1 MDLQISEDQILLR
14 DMVKS
19 LCDDF
24 STTDVVREVEKDPI
38 GIPADLWQQMTDT
51 GLLSM
56 MLPEEQGGMGLNML
70 DCAVIYEELGRGLSP
85 GPHFVSSIM
94 SANAIIKG
102 GSEEQKNE
110 LLTAIGSGEL
120 IMTPAWLE
128 PDNGFGPE
136 GIQVRA
142 EKTANGYTLNGSKRH
157 VFYAKASQKLIV
169 LARTGDAAD
178 AITLL
183 IVDTDAAG
191 VELEQ
196 QQSMAYDTQ
205 YKVSFNN
212 VEVAEANR
220 IGGDSEG
227 WAIWEDCMYE
237 GIILLAAWACGAASQ
252 ALDITV
258 QYSKE
263 REQFDKPLGAFQS
276 LAHYMA
282 DAATEIEGAKVLVL
296 EAAWAHTEGKSI
308 KRLAPMA
315 KLFACNTF
323 RDGTAKFEQI
333 HGGYGFTMEYDIQLY
348 YRRAKQLQMNWWDSR
363 YLEDL
368 VAWQVLDSGDRTIP
382 DSFDSADF

>member
-1 MDLQISEDQILLR
+1 MDLQFSEEQILLR

-19 LCDDF
+19 LCTDY

-38 GIPADLWQQMTDT
+38 GIPVDLWKQMTET
-51 GLLSM
+51 GLTSM
-56 MLPEEQGGMGLNML
+56 ILPEEHGGMGLNLL

-85 GPHFVSSIM
+85 GPHFDSCIM
-94 SANAIIKG
+94 SANVIAKA
-102 GSEEQKNE
+102 GSDEQKSE
-110 LLTAIGSGEL
+110 LLPAIASGEL
-120 IMTPAWLE
+120 IATAAWLE
-128 PDNGFGPE
+128 PDNGFGPQ
-136 GIQVRA
+136 GVQIRA
-142 EKTANGYTLNGSKRH
+142 EKTANGYTLNGCKRH
-157 VFYAKASQKLIV
+157 VFYAKAAQKLIV
-169 LARTGDAAD
+169 LARTGDAD
-178 AITLL
+178 KAIDLL
-183 IVDTDAAG
+183 IVDTNAAG

-205 YKVSFNN
+205 YKVTFNN

-220 IGGDSEG
+220 IGAEQSG
-227 WAIWEDCMYE
+227 WNTWEAAMYE
-237 GIILLAAWACGAASQ
+237 GIILQAAWACGAASQ

-282 DAATEIEGAKVLVL
+282 DAATEIEGARVLVL
-296 EAAWAHTEGKSI
+296 EAAWAHTKGQSI

-315 KLFACNTF
+315 KLFACNVF

-368 VAWQVLDSGDRTIP
+368 IAWQVLDSGDRTIL
-382 DSFDSADF
+382 DTFDSADF